1 MTAWMAHGDDI
12 DQEAFARY
20 SVDFNEPSIFLNLRE
35 GSGFHIGPL
44 APMESHRELTLCW
57 GGGLPRDC
65 LALPVRL
72 RDRLVLVVYLDGGNR
87 GLGGVDI
94 EQMRRLTTLAAAAFE
109 RCILHKKRGYAQ
121 S

>member
-1 MTAWMAHGDDI
+1 MAHGDDI

-20 SVDFNEPSIFLNLRE
+20 SVDFKQPSLFLNLRE
-35 GSGFHIGPL
+35 GSGLHMGPV
-44 APMESHRELTLCW
+44 APMDSHRELALCW

-65 LALPVRL
+65 VALPVRL
-72 RDRLVLVVYLDGGNR
+72 RDRLVLVLYLDGGNR
-87 GLGGVDI
+87 GLGGVDL
-94 EQMRRLTTLAAAAFE
+94 EQMHRLTALTAAAFE